1 MFDITLPGTGGMMP
15 LPNRFL
21 TGLFVSKDGY
31 SLLIDCGEGMQVA
44 LSKALCKT
52 SRLDTILITHIHAD
66 HCAGLPG
73 LLLSLGNYGKTSP
86 LLIYCPEKSSY
97 TLKNLLSICPEIRFE
112 VNFIE
117 LSSRE
122 ISEFYWH
129 DVKINSLP
137 LRHGIKCLGYS
148 LIENR
153 NPVFNPQKAK
163 KLNIPVKLWK
173 KLHNGESINIDG
185 KAYTQNDVC
194 DEERKP
200 LKITYVTDTLY
211 FDGIGK
217 FAENSDLLICEGM
230 YGSDDYLDK
239 MKEKHHMVFSQ
250 AANIAK
256 ISNSHEL
263 WLTHYSPALN
273 NPDDYE
279 KSVKSIF
286 ENTLIS
292 FDGMKKTLK

>member
-21 TGLFVSKDGY
+21 TGLFVSKDGH

-52 SRLDTILITHIHAD
+52 AKLDTILITHIHAD

-73 LLLSLGNYGKTSP
+73 LLLSLGNYGKVTP
-86 LLIYCPEKSSY
+86 LEIYCPEKSSDA
-97 TLKNLLSICPEIRFE
+97 LKNLLSICPEIPFE
-112 VNFIE
+112 VNFTE

-122 ISEFYWH
+122 ISKFYWH

-137 LRHGIKCLGYS
+137 LRHRIRCLGYS
-148 LIENR
+148 LTEKR
-153 NPVFNPQKAK
+153 KPVFNPEKAK
-163 KLNIPVKLWK
+163 ELNIPVSFWK
-173 KLHNGESINIDG
+173 ALHNGENIDVNG
-185 KAYTQNDVC
+185 KTYSQCDVC

-211 FDGIGK
+211 FDGIYK

-230 YGSDDYLDK
+230 YGSDEY
-239 MKEKHHMVFSQ
+239 KEKMAEKRHMVFSE
-250 AANIAK
+250 AAYIAK
-256 ISNSHEL
+256 KSSSHEL

-273 NPDDYE
+273 SPKDYE
-279 KSVKSIF
+279 ESIKEIF
-286 ENTLIS
+286 ENTVIS
-292 FDGMKKTLK
+292 YDGMKKTIK